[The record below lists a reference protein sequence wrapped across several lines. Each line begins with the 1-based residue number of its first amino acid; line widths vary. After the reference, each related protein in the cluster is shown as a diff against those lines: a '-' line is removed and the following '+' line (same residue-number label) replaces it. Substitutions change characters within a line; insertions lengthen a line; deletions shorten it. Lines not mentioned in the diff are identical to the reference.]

1 MKTSVIYH
9 NFPNLYNW
17 QEEWLAG
24 VWELRS
30 SWGPSSLK
38 AALISL
44 DKLNPLVSDLVASM
58 DCSFNFTRQ
67 AGSLLF

>member
-24 VWELRS
+24 VWELHS

-44 DKLNPLVSDLVASM
+44 DKLNPLVSDLVGRTVASTSLG
-58 DCSFNFTRQ
+58 CET
-67 AGSLLF
+67 GSSP